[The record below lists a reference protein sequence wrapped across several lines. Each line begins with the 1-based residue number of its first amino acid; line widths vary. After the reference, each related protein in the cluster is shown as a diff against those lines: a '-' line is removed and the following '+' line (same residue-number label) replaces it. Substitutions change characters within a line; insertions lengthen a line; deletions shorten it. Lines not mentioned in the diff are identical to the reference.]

1 MIIGGLLTKGKGGKA
16 EETAEKVGN
25 VFNSGLFLNMSGMLT
40 ALVYVAIVASALKL
54 SLDKKIVS
62 TRTEYIKY
70 GFLLVTLIVPCFY
83 FFFDQFVM
91 IKKGN
96 EAGEPIQTI
105 SGVLSI
111 LYVVI
116 AFFAFFLIYRFYYLP
131 KYHKRLAK
139 DPSIQKRLDAQFKT
153 YD

>member
-1 MIIGGLLTKGKGGKA
+1 
-16 EETAEKVGN
+16 
-25 VFNSGLFLNMSGMLT
+25 MLT
-40 ALVYVAIVASALKL
+40 ALVYAAIVASALKL

-70 GFLLVTLIVPCFY
+70 VVLLITLIIPCFY
-83 FFFDQFVM
+83 FFFDQFVAM
-91 IKKGN
+91 KKGGA
-96 EAGEPIQTI
+96 AGDTI
-105 SGVLSI
+105 AVIGGALSI
-111 LYVVI
+111 IYVVI
-116 AFFAFFLIYRFYYLP
+116 AFSAFFLIYRFYYLP

>member
-1 MIIGGLLTKGKGGKA
+1 MIIGGLLAKGGKA
-16 EETAEKVGN
+16 EETAEKVGD

-40 ALVYVAIVASALKL
+40 ALVYAAIVASALKL

-70 GFLLVTLIVPCFY
+70 GFLLVTLIIPCFY
-83 FFFDQFVM
+83 FFFDQFM
-91 IKKGN
+91 EIKKGSASGDN
-96 EAGEPIQTI
+96 ITI
-105 SGVLSI
+105 IGAVLSI

-116 AFFAFFLIYRFYYLP
+116 ALVAFLLIYHLYYLP